1 MSSAHKSVCD
11 WMFTDAAG
19 SYGIQQAEA
28 HAAACASACWMP
40 YEPAASVNIQSHTDL
55 CAEDIAPQ
63 EAWVFTSGDN
73 ACYCLTLRAVKH
85 KLNCPPAEG
94 NATDVGGGGVPTRAS
109 SDYTGEFGLHRRVRP
124 GRWRNGAGPLAQWSR
139 AAPRIP
145 KASPP
150 NRWSIM
156 AASLQKR
163 SKMIENDPKIDGF

>member
-1 MSSAHKSVCD
+1 MLHPRKVKKPSYRRYGAISKNPCVCVCVLPTRLACKHPLLCRWGPHPHPTHTHTHTHK
-11 WMFTDAAG
+11 
-19 SYGIQQAEA
+19 
-28 HAAACASACWMP
+28 
-40 YEPAASVNIQSHTDL
+40 
-55 CAEDIAPQ
+55 
-63 EAWVFTSGDN
+63 
-73 ACYCLTLRAVKH
+73 R
-85 KLNCPPAEG
+85 NCPPAEG

-163 SKMIENDPKIDGF
+163 SKMIEK